1 MKKGLCVLWA
11 LFFVFASAALA
22 EEGAFLPGDTAA
34 AAAGDRFWILPE
46 AEDTLLARFSQDGVT
61 AAERAEEIR
70 SLVSG
75 EDAVYYL
82 CKTGGAW
89 AIAGRKNTSRWEV
102 MPLEAGREAACLSKR
117 GENFFLLLDGR
128 LHIVYPEAG
137 LALKLAD
144 APMTEYVLVG
154 DEVYYVSAEETVA
167 SSASAPEGEISAETG
182 RLYRMNL
189 STGSR
194 TALTESGA
202 SDLRLVGETLYFHN
216 YADAY
221 VQGTGE
227 DARLAGRLYQMNLS
241 TGEIQPAAADYD
253 WGYLAWPGGL
263 LLRRQEGLF
272 WSDAMGETILIP
284 LPEDAL
290 AALAG
295 DAVAVYL
302 PGEGAFHLYDLTG
315 ALLW

>member
-22 EEGAFLPGDTAA
+22 EEGAFLPGETAA

-117 GENFFLLLDGR
+117 GENFFLLLDGQ

-144 APMTEYVLVG
+144 APMTEN
-154 DEVYYVSAEETVA
+154 ANITP
-167 SSASAPEGEISAETG
+167 APAETPAVQDG
-182 RLYRMNL
+182 AIDPVQQEPAD
-189 STGSR
+189 
-194 TALTESGA
+194 TAAT
-202 SDLRLVGETLYFHN
+202 
-216 YADAY
+216 
-221 VQGTGE
+221 
-227 DARLAGRLYQMNLS
+227 
-241 TGEIQPAAADYD
+241 
-253 WGYLAWPGGL
+253 
-263 LLRRQEGLF
+263 
-272 WSDAMGETILIP
+272 
-284 LPEDAL
+284 
-290 AALAG
+290 G
-295 DAVAVYL
+295 DAI
-302 PGEGAFHLYDLTG
+302 
-315 ALLW
+315 